1 MPSPR
6 GVVATCAGGSTRIE
20 RGLTVP
26 GYGDPMA
33 GIASKLTQLAR
44 SPQGRKLMNEA
55 QRLAK
60 DPKTRAKIDDA
71 RAKLMGGRG
80 GGGRPPAA

>member
-1 MPSPR
+1 
-6 GVVATCAGGSTRIE
+6 
-20 RGLTVP
+20 
-26 GYGDPMA
+26 MA

-60 DPKTRAKIDDA
+60 DPKTRAKIEDA
-71 RAKLMGGRG
+71 RTKLMSRRG
-80 GGGRPPAA
+80 GGGRPPAV

>member
-1 MPSPR
+1 M
-6 GVVATCAGGSTRIE
+6 T
-20 RGLTVP
+20 
-26 GYGDPMA
+26 
-33 GIASKLTQLAR
+33 
-44 SPQGRKLMNEA
+44 EA

-71 RAKLMGGRG
+71 RTKLMQRR

>member
-1 MPSPR
+1 M
-6 GVVATCAGGSTRIE
+6 V
-20 RGLTVP
+20 
-26 GYGDPMA
+26 
-33 GIASKLTQLAR
+33 GIASKLAQLAR
-44 SPQGRKLMNEA
+44 SPQGRRLMSEA

-71 RAKLMGGRG
+71 RTKLMQRRGG

>member
-1 MPSPR
+1 
-6 GVVATCAGGSTRIE
+6 
-20 RGLTVP
+20 
-26 GYGDPMA
+26 MA
-33 GIASKLTQLAR
+33 GIASKLAQLAR
-44 SPQGRKLMNEA
+44 SPQGRKLMSEA

-71 RAKLMGGRG
+71 RTKIMSRGG

>member
-1 MPSPR
+1 
-6 GVVATCAGGSTRIE
+6 
-20 RGLTVP
+20 
-26 GYGDPMA
+26 MA
-33 GIASKLTQLAR
+33 GIASKLAQLAR
-44 SPQGRKLMNEA
+44 SPQGRKLMTEA

-71 RAKLMGGRG
+71 RTKLMQRRG

>member
-1 MPSPR
+1 
-6 GVVATCAGGSTRIE
+6 
-20 RGLTVP
+20 
-26 GYGDPMA
+26 MA
-33 GIASKLTQLAR
+33 GIASKLAQLAR
-44 SPQGRKLMNEA
+44 SPQGRKLMSEA

-71 RAKLMGGRG
+71 RAKIMSRGG